1 LRAADERAKPNGER
15 IPTFRDSARE
25 SLELELFSN
34 EPIHDDYEIL
44 RLTDSLSDF
53 ASAFGADS
61 PLGFD
66 FDEKI
71 QYIKKHPL
79 EHNFIVQN
87 NSNPDKSKIYYFK
100 LELIDE
106 YIYSDQYSFVI
117 SKTFDNVTGEEVI
130 LFFVC
135 DWSNG
140 ERNFLISYLEYIEP
154 AIDRYL
160 EEKNLRFKND
170 NSNILYYKEQ
180 VEETKNQLED
190 DEKKSED
197 SNIDKQMFVFLIIII
212 ILGFVMLFCVI

>member
-1 LRAADERAKPNGER
+1 MSKIENEIDLWEKFVKDL
-15 IPTFRDSARE
+15 E
-25 SLELELFSN
+25 SLNKLSKKL
-34 EPIHDDYEIL
+34 DEIEVNSI
-44 RLTDSLSDF
+44 DMSLNPEWTSF
-53 ASAFGADS
+53 N
-61 PLGFD
+61 

-71 QYIKKHPL
+71 QYIKRHPL

-117 SKTFDNVTGEEVI
+117 AKTFDNVNGEEVN

-140 ERNFLISYLEYIEP
+140 ERNFLTSYLKYLEP

-160 EEKNLRFKND
+160 EKKNLIFKSD

-190 DEKKSED
+190 GEKKSED
-197 SNIDKQMFVFLIIII
+197 SNSDKEMFAFLIIII
-212 ILGFVMLFCVI
+212 ILGFVMLLFTI